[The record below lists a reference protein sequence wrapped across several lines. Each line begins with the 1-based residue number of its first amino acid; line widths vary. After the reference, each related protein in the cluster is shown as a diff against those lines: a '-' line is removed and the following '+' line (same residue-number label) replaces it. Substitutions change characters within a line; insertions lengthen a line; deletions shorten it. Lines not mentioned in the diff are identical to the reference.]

1 MSIRNVARS
10 LAAVVLVGAG
20 FVGTAQAST
29 IAIVPG
35 SQTIAPGA
43 TAGIDIVL
51 TGLTAAETVGAF
63 SIVLSFN
70 DTVLDGVSFSNDP
83 GNKMGAGAR
92 DCINGPCDLSNG
104 FTGGSNSPLDLF
116 YNADLVTPEATL
128 HALQT
133 GAPFVLAHVDFK
145 GAVEG
150 LSPVTL
156 GFKPAFGTF
165 LSDFDGDA
173 IALTSIT
180 IVNGCDLR
188 RRSTDPWRSVRC
200 GDRGSGTGDAF
211 VARRGPGRRRRAPSA
226 EGCEGV
232 ARTAGSGRQD
242 VPIPAGAW
250 SPAGFFLPVFPT
262 SPVRH
267 TGTFCPNRLG
277 LSSCSGPILL
287 VRAGGRID

>member
-116 YNADLVTPEATL
+116 YSADLVTPEATL

-180 IVNGCDLR
+180 IVNGSICVD
-188 RRSTDPWRSVRC
+188 DPQTP
-200 GDRGSGTGDAF
+200 GDRCVAETAVPEPATLSLLGAGLAAA
-211 VARRGPGRRRRAPSA
+211 VARRRRKAA
-226 EGCEGV
+226 K
-232 ARTAGSGRQD
+232 A
-242 VPIPAGAW
+242 
-250 SPAGFFLPVFPT
+250 
-262 SPVRH
+262 
-267 TGTFCPNRLG
+267 
-277 LSSCSGPILL
+277 
-287 VRAGGRID
+287 